1 MLTETI
7 MLTDWQRIQAVLK
20 HLRMT
25 KNGLGVSLGDK
36 NGMRFTH
43 IEAGRNGI
51 SPQLA
56 SDINNNYP
64 QISYDWL
71 LNGEGE
77 MLVETKN
84 ETLNVNNVSVSEPYE
99 IYVTANKNGS
109 DFLKLEN
116 GQYLMTMPLAEFNVQ
131 AGLLDHYQDLEYI
144 KEMSKH
150 SIIVDEPYKGRYMA
164 FRVKGDSMDNGTS
177 EGFTQNM
184 IVSTRELQ
192 RQHWISKLRFKDFPY
207 WIIYTTQ
214 SRMPLLKEI
223 TEHDTETGM
232 ITCHSLNDSPEYA
245 DFDLHINDVQ
255 ALFYVIHKSMEVSKK
270 AYY

>member
-1 MLTETI
+1 MIQLETV
-7 MLTDWQRIQAVLK
+7 MLTDAQRIKEVLK
-20 HLRMT
+20 HLRLT

-36 NGMRFTH
+36 NGMRLTH
-43 IEAGRNGI
+43 VETGRNKI
-51 SPQLA
+51 SAQLA
-56 SDINNNYP
+56 SDITSKYP
-64 QISYDWL
+64 NISYDWL

-77 MLVETKN
+77 MFIKKEDNAV
-84 ETLNVNNVSVSEPYE
+84 VNEPYE

-116 GQYLMTMPLAEFNVQ
+116 GQYLMTMPLAEWSVQ
-131 AGLLDHYQDLEYI
+131 AGLLDHYQDIEYV
-144 KEMSKH
+144 KDMAKH

-177 EGFTQNM
+177 EGFVQNM

-192 RQHWISKLRFKDFPY
+192 RQHWTSKLRYKDFPY

-214 SRMPLLKEI
+214 NKMPLLKEI
-223 TEHDTETGM
+223 IDHDVETGV
-232 ITCHSLNDSPEYA
+232 ITCHSLNDSPEYN
-245 DFDLHINDVQ
+245 DFELHINDVQ